1 MLQADPKFTPQGTM
15 HSVHSFTLIEL
26 LVVVAIIGILAAIA
40 VPNFTDAL
48 VKCQIA
54 RTHADLKSLS
64 HALEAYRID
73 HQTIPP
79 TAGPFEPSYLERLKR
94 LTTPVAYL
102 GSLPKDPFSPSIDP
116 FWETKLSDESPRELW
131 DGMYVYNRGDSE
143 NGATYGEGNRSALD
157 AWSLSANAP
166 DRKLNYPYYF
176 YPSFFHKP
184 ERYVYHVSNGLR
196 SQGDIFL
203 RSPNRP

>member
-26 LVVVAIIGILAAIA
+26 LVVVAIIGILAVIA

-94 LTTPVAYL
+94 LTRRWHIWAVFRKILFTIDRSVL
-102 GSLPKDPFSPSIDP
+102 GNQT
-116 FWETKLSDESPRELW
+116 E
-131 DGMYVYNRGDSE
+131 
-143 NGATYGEGNRSALD
+143 
-157 AWSLSANAP
+157 
-166 DRKLNYPYYF
+166 
-176 YPSFFHKP
+176 
-184 ERYVYHVSNGLR
+184 
-196 SQGDIFL
+196 
-203 RSPNRP
+203 